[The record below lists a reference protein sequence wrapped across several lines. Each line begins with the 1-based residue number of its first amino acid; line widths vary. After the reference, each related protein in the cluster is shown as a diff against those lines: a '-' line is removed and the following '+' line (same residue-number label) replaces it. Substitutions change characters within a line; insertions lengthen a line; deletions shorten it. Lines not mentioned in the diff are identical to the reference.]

1 MKIAVYTLGCKT
13 NQFEC
18 QAMEKLFSDLGY
30 TVVPADSEADC
41 YVVNTC
47 TVTSTADK
55 KSRQL
60 LRHLRRLHPNALIA
74 VCGCMTQVGK
84 DDIRA
89 VCGVDLVGGNRD
101 FKAFVDSVDRALRER
116 ELAETVVA
124 NDYPAFQTLPAGG
137 LSGRTRALLK
147 VEDGCENF
155 CSYCIIPYA
164 RGSIRSLPLEMAIAE
179 TKKLKEQGYREIVL
193 TGIEI
198 SAYGSD
204 LQPSSSICDLVE
216 AVCKAAGEVRISL
229 GSLKPTVIDEEFCRR
244 LSVLPNLC
252 RHFHLSLQSGCT
264 ATLARMNRKYTAEDI
279 LHSVALL
286 RRYFDDP
293 NLTADIIVGFPGET
307 EDEFAETKQTLAACR
322 LGDAHIFPFSVRKGT
337 VAETLGGKLSNAV
350 KKERAA
356 ECAAFCK
363 SMRDA
368 YLDARVGTVQ
378 RVLVEEGRDGSI
390 GGYTDHYLFVQIENG
405 EALVRGNYADVRI
418 IGRRGGDLIG
428 SV

>member
-30 TVVPADSEADC
+30 TVVPVDSEADC

-74 VCGCMTQVGK
+74 VCGCMTQVGN
-84 DDIRA
+84 DDIRT

-101 FKAFVDSVDRALRER
+101 FKAFVRSVDRALRDR
-116 ELAETVVA
+116 ELSETIVA

-164 RGSIRSLPLEMAIAE
+164 RGSIRSLPLETAVAE
-179 TKKLKEQGYREIVL
+179 TKKLCEQGYCEIVL

-204 LQPSSSICDLVE
+204 LQPAVTICDLVE
-216 AVCKAAGEVRISL
+216 AVCKTAGDVRISL

-244 LSVLPNLC
+244 LSALPNLC

-264 ATLARMNRKYTAEDI
+264 ATLARMNRKYNVEDI
-279 LHSVALL
+279 LRSVALL
-286 RRYFDDP
+286 RQYFDDP

-307 EDEFAETKQTLAACR
+307 EEEFAETQQTLAACC

-337 VAETLGGKLSNAV
+337 VAETLDGKLSNAV
-350 KKERAA
+350 KKDRAA
-356 ECAAFCK
+356 RCAAFCK

-368 YLDARVGTVQ
+368 YLDARVGTLQ
-378 RVLVEEGRDGSI
+378 RVLVEEGRDGSV

-405 EALVRGNYADVRI
+405 DGLVRGDYTDVRI
-418 IGRRGGDLIG
+418 IGRCGGDLIG